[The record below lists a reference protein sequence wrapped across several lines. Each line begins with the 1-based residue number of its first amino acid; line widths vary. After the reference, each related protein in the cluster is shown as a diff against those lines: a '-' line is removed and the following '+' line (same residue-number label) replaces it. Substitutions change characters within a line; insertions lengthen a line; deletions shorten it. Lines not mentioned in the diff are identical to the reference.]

1 MVVKIGIMEE
11 KKYFTDSRFER
22 NNYNI
27 LPSEEEIWNK
37 IVDSISFDF
46 NLETKKS
53 IVSKG
58 ETIDYKTIYKFENAI
73 YDYLKEKQEKNYL
86 KDISKE
92 ALKNFLYLLPVVDKY
107 SPSLAIDSDTGFVD
121 STFFTRDNG
130 IFTSMV
136 TETGEI
142 HYSRVSKGVK
152 IYKFSSVAKIK
163 DSRDFKHFSK
173 VLEML

>member
-73 YDYLKEKQEKNYL
+73 YQK
-86 KDISKE
+86 
-92 ALKNFLYLLPVVDKY
+92 
-107 SPSLAIDSDTGFVD
+107 
-121 STFFTRDNG
+121 R
-130 IFTSMV
+130 
-136 TETGEI
+136 
-142 HYSRVSKGVK
+142 H
-152 IYKFSSVAKIK
+152 
-163 DSRDFKHFSK
+163 
-173 VLEML
+173 

>member
-53 IVSKG
+53 I
-58 ETIDYKTIYKFENAI
+58 
-73 YDYLKEKQEKNYL
+73 
-86 KDISKE
+86 ISKIKIIPFNPNV
-92 ALKNFLYLLPVVDKY
+92 ASAIIKNVFILRHPL
-107 SPSLAIDSDTGFVD
+107 
-121 STFFTRDNG
+121 
-130 IFTSMV
+130 
-136 TETGEI
+136 
-142 HYSRVSKGVK
+142 
-152 IYKFSSVAKIK
+152 
-163 DSRDFKHFSK
+163 
-173 VLEML
+173 